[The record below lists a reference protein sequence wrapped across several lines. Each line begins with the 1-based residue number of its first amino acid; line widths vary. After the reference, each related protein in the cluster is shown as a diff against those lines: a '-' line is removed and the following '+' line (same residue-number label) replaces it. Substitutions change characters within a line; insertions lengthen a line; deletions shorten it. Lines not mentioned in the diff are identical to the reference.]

1 MFWKRGAHAV
11 GFARCRN
18 FSNLRKP
25 PPSSPIPRPPDSA
38 DHTHEPSHDDPTPA
52 STENPAKFDGSP
64 HRIQQLENVKVL
76 GKPAHV
82 VIVDNKPRRPRDVVQ
97 AANGKSS
104 WKSPTELLK
113 DLQNERVEFE
123 LEEVEKNLDHLRA
136 LYNPG
141 DTLLPKDWKHLHN
154 KLSDGFTFEQLRK
167 YYQNT
172 ERNTD
177 SKKSSEWR
185 AGNSSYLDQPPAP
198 QGRITSRIP
207 AFKEMGPKKKLVE
220 RILRES
226 WELSIDG
233 EEGQLDIH
241 LDTRPM
247 SVLLLPTMPLLNMFA
262 ESHKVNIDVSRHLGL
277 IRITG
282 SKEAC
287 MGTSQQLKEW
297 ASDVR
302 SIDTGLSVAQ
312 LKATADLNYWENTLL
327 PWLQSEYNVSF
338 DIGREHGAVNIHY
351 FHDNKFNA
359 HRARRT
365 LYLAASSLHQKG
377 GLFTNLTNSENA
389 HIYPVFYSDSM
400 DLPNRQKEWFR
411 WIKSGD
417 SDGRVPGRPPASIY
431 GKGSVKPF
439 HKLLELLFDG
449 DVLSNQRLL
458 DQHRTREVIT
468 ASVGQCLFEGGPTH
482 DSGQASFSNIENLQ
496 TPRIFINEVP
506 NTLAFLDSLEAAPN
520 DDNKNTFRIRLL
532 PSRKEQPFL
541 PELELELEAASLED
555 CEETSTI
562 PTIRNISAIVSSR
575 NVDMLLPESPVD
587 IRFNKTVYYNLFNRD
602 CVEYI
607 STEADNVLHSSLL
620 RSAETFKLNLPLTRN
635 QPSMPLFCNL
645 EIPKI
650 VAELLDPAR
659 EPSQR
664 APAQSTQELEYVTGE
679 YYVYPPVQ
687 SLAEASVSKYIY
699 KELDLTFG
707 TRDMGPY
714 LPTKT
719 TEISLTLGL
728 YDDERRPQNAL
739 PNRKLSSLPQTD
751 SSIGS
756 LQSALLPFYLR
767 SCHLAFGFA
776 ALQQQSDR
784 DMSDQKIFDES
795 LLEKNLDRRDT

>member
-64 HRIQQLENVKVL
+64 HRIQRLENVKVL

-154 KLSDGFTFEQLRK
+154 MLSDGFTFEQLRK

-177 SKKSSEWR
+177 SKKSGEWR
-185 AGNSSYLDQPPAP
+185 AGKSSYLDQPPAP

-233 EEGQLDIH
+233 EEGQLDVH
-241 LDTRPM
+241 LDMRPM

-297 ASDVR
+297 ASGVR

-338 DIGREHGAVNIHY
+338 DIGLEHGAVNIHY

-496 TPRIFINEVP
+496 TSRIFINEVP
-506 NTLAFLDSLEAAPN
+506 NTLAFLDSLEASPN

-555 CEETSTI
+555 SEETSTI

-587 IRFNKTVYYNLFNRD
+587 IRFNKTVHYNLFNRD

-635 QPSMPLFCNL
+635 QPSMPLFCSL

-795 LLEKNLDRRDT
+795 LLEKNLDHRDT